1 MQKRTERDEKTLDI
15 GTALGCL
22 VLVLVAGH
30 VVLLIADR
38 FVGWSG
44 EVSHTLSM
52 TIVAAACITAVAYL
66 VRAARRRAAISV
78 VMPEDF

>member
-15 GTALGCL
+15 GTALGLL
-22 VLVLVAGH
+22 VLVLVVGH
-30 VVLLIADR
+30 VVLSIADR
-38 FVGWSG
+38 FVGSSG

-52 TIVAAACITAVAYL
+52 TIVVAACITAVAYL

-78 VMPEDF
+78 VVPEDF